1 EEKHIGFD
9 PLGVKNPCWKSQQRM
24 HLALLQQLAPDSL
37 PGTTLEKHII
47 RHNHG
52 SAPINLEQRLDMLDK
67 VQLLVAGAG
76 PEVVSHNHAGL
87 TLLVSLLV
95 HKGDAALAPKRWIGQ
110 HDIEILARVTAQTIG
125 DSNRRLAIFVTA
137 DA

>member
-1 EEKHIGFD
+1 
-9 PLGVKNPCWKSQQRM
+9 M

-37 PGTTLEKHII
+37 PGPALEKHIV

-76 PEVVSHNHAGL
+76 PEVVAHNHAGL
-87 TLLVSLLV
+87 ALLVSLLV
-95 HKGDAALAPKRWIGQ
+95 HKSDAAFAPKRRIGQ
-110 HDIEILARVTAQTIG
+110 HNIEILARVTPQTIG
-125 DSNRRLAIFVTA
+125 DANRRLAAFVAAYTMQTEV
-137 DA
+137 